1 MKPTI
6 AILVSVAVLAPAST
20 ASAAKPP
27 KAPKGAPG
35 LSAAAKPFVVT
46 FGESTAVAGKL
57 TGNNHGGQQVRL
69 AQDPFP
75 YGDGFLALAQATT
88 AGNGTYSFRLL
99 PLLNTNYRLTSGQV
113 AASTGVRVRHA
124 VSLAVSDSTPARGQL
139 VRFFGSV
146 RPKHDG
152 KVVLI
157 QRQAPTGGWSTVR
170 RTTLLAAT
178 GNRSRYSTRMR
189 VRSTRNYRARF
200 VGDGAHL
207 TGTSASRALTVH

>member
-1 MKPTI
+1 MKLTTVTI
-6 AILVSVAVLAPAST
+6 ASLALFVPA
-20 ASAAKPP
+20 AAAPAAKPP
-27 KAPKGAPG
+27 KAPKGAPA

-46 FGESTAVAGKL
+46 FGQSTTVSGKL
-57 TGNNHGGQQVRL
+57 TGNNHAGQQVRL
-69 AQDPFP
+69 AHDPFP

-88 AGNGTYSFRLL
+88 AGNGSYSFKLL
-99 PLLNTNYRLTSGQV
+99 PQLNTNYRVTSGQV
-113 AASTGVRVRHA
+113 SATTGVRVRHA
-124 VSLAVSDSTPARGQL
+124 VSLAVSDSTPKRGQL

-157 QRQAPTGGWSTVR
+157 QRQAPSGGWSTVR
-170 RTTLLAAT
+170 RTKLLAAT

-207 TGTSASRALTVH
+207 TGTSATRTLTVH